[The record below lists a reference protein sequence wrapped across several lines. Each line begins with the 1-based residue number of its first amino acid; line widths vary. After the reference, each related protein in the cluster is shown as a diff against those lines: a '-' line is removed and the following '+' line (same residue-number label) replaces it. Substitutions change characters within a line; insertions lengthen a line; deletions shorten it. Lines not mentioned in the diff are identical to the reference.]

1 MKKNKILCSALLI
14 FGLFSLS
21 SCSLFEDSDIEV
33 KNTYNPYVEKKD
45 DSSVI
50 KAGGVSATSV
60 KDLANVNCFKNISYA
75 SDGAILNTYKNDG
88 INYNGYTVNDNKD
101 YSANKSSNNYDLYV
115 PNNVDKTKE
124 NNVILFIHG
133 GAWVSGFKTDVNQY
147 VYEFARRGYVAAT
160 IKYSLLKRTMDDKS
174 LSIFRDLDEIDA
186 CIKSIKKV
194 LKEDLGF
201 DDSKL
206 NLVIGGASS
215 GAHLSMLY
223 AYSRGDNSAL
233 PIKFIID
240 AVGPTDIK
248 SYAWKKFKNA
258 TNEVLESGI
267 TASAIDVQD
276 TNSNIIELGVLG
288 EEYNWNNFQTMKIA
302 NGMCGLP
309 YSLELINQTTD
320 ENMEEIINPNEA
332 SNSILSENG
341 GEDLLS
347 VTYWMNKKSLNYPI
361 ICAYAGMDSIVG
373 IAQYANL
380 EKTLI
385 NKSISHEFIY
395 FKNSDHIEITK
406 EKDPTNY
413 DLLISKIINWCEN

>member
-1 MKKNKILCSALLI
+1 MKKNRILCSALLA
-14 FGLFSLS
+14 LSLLS
-21 SCSLFEDSDIEV
+21 LTSCSLFEDSDIEV
-33 KNTYNPYVEKKD
+33 KNSYTPYVEKKE

-50 KAGGVSATSV
+50 KAGGVNATSV

-75 SDGAILNTYKNDG
+75 TDGVILNTYKTDG
-88 INYNGYTVNDNKD
+88 ENYNGYTVNDNND
-101 YSANKSSNNYDLYV
+101 YSANRSSNNYDLYV
-115 PNNVDKTKE
+115 PSNIDKKKE

-147 VYEFARRGYVAAT
+147 VHEFAKRGYVSAT
-160 IKYSLLKRTMDDKS
+160 IKYSLLKRSMDDKS

-186 CIKSIKKV
+186 CIKSIKQV
-194 LKEDLGF
+194 LKDDLGF

-206 NLVIGGASS
+206 NLIIGGASS

-223 AYSRGDNSAL
+223 AYSRGDRSQL

-248 SYAWKKFKNA
+248 SYAWKRFINSS
-258 TNEVLESGI
+258 NEVLDAGI
-267 TASAIDVQD
+267 TASAIEAQ
-276 TNSNIIELGVLG
+276 NSNLGELGVLG
-288 EEYNWNNFQTMKIA
+288 EEYGWNNFQTMKIA

-309 YSLELINQTTD
+309 YSLDMINSTTD
-320 ENMEEIINPNEA
+320 ESMEEIVNPNEA
-332 SNSILSENG
+332 SNSILGANG

-347 VTYWMNKKSLNYPI
+347 VTYWMNKKSLNYPV
-361 ICAYAGMDSIVG
+361 ICAYAGRDSVVG

-380 EKTLI
+380 EKTLN
-385 NKSISHEFIY
+385 NKSIPHEFIY

-413 DLLISKIINWCEN
+413 DLLINKIINWCEK